1 MTAMGSGV
9 ETCDVAVVGAG
20 LAGSCLAGALA
31 RAGTRVTLIDAQAE
45 RGEARRDF
53 RAEKFGAAQMA
64 LFEGLGFGA
73 ALAACTTPTEE
84 VAVVRYGRLAYR
96 EASREWGAHYPVL
109 VGAARAALPEG
120 LLTPGR
126 VADFDLGP
134 DRQILSLSDG
144 RRIEARLVVLA
155 TGLGQALLAKAGI
168 TKRALSPRHS
178 LAVGFDMAAPR
189 AAFPFPAMT
198 YFSEGFGE
206 RDAYLTLFPIGDVMR
221 ANLFCYRDPGEPWVA
236 SLRWDPEAAL
246 RAMMPRLARHCPD
259 LSVSGPLDVRPIDLA
274 RANGV
279 ERDGLVLIGD
289 AFQTAC
295 PIPGTGIGKLLTDAD
310 QLARVHVPAWLA
322 TPGMGRDKIAA
333 FYADPV
339 KQACD
344 ARSLRASV
352 YARGLAV
359 ETGAL
364 WRARRLRNRVARTA
378 IRLVKDGP
386 RAAAA
391 LAPGLLPIGL

>member
-1 MTAMGSGV
+1 MTAMGGGV
-9 ETCDVAVVGAG
+9 DSYDVAVVGAG

-31 RAGTRVTLIDAQAE
+31 RAGTRVALIDAQAE

-53 RAEKFGAAQMA
+53 RAEKFGADQMA
-64 LFEGLGFGA
+64 LFEGLGFGQ
-73 ALAACTTPTEE
+73 ALAACTTRTDE

-96 EASREWGAHYPVL
+96 EAAREWGAHYPVL
-109 VGAARAALPEG
+109 VGAARAALPDG
-120 LLTPGR
+120 LLIPGR
-126 VADFDLGP
+126 VADLDLGP
-134 DRQILSLSDG
+134 DLQALTLSDG

-198 YFSEGFGE
+198 YFAEGFGG
-206 RDAYLTLFPIGDVMR
+206 RDAYLTLFPIGDGMR

-236 SLRWDPEAAL
+236 ALRRDPEETL
-246 RAMMPRLARHCPD
+246 RAMMPRLAQHCPD
-259 LSVSGPLDVRPIDLA
+259 LSVAGPLEVRPIDLA
-274 RANGV
+274 RADGV

-310 QLARVHVPAWLA
+310 RLARVHVPAWLA

-364 WRARRLRNRVARTA
+364 WRARRLRNRLARTA
-378 IRLVKDGP
+378 IRMAKDGP